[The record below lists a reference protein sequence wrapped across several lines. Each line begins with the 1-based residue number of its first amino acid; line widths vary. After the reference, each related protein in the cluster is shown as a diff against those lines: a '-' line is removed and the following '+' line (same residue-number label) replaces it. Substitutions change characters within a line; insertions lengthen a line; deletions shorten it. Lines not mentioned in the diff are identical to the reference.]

1 MSLLLADLSEAGIA
15 MVADSAI
22 NTLVNGRISTVDQV
36 EWEQLLKVERIRG
49 GISYWGSIGYI
60 PKGPS

>member
-1 MSLLLADLSEAGIA
+1 

>member
-1 MSLLLADLSEAGIA
+1 

-36 EWEQLLKVERIRG
+36 EWEKIA
-49 GISYWGSIGYI
+49 
-60 PKGPS
+60 KGREN